1 MKRHLTLVFAA
12 VISIVSS
19 ATFAQGPQRTS
30 ATYGDWTVRCVIHR
44 KTKTCEMI
52 QATQIRGRS
61 QPITQI
67 AIGHPTKTDSLTMVF
82 EVPTDVWLPDG
93 VKLSTDSKKVDV
105 HATFT
110 RCVPGGCF
118 AEIDID
124 ATEIKQL
131 SHLKK
136 SGKLQ
141 FKDAGKKL
149 IAIPV
154 SFKGFGDAYDALQK

>member
-1 MKRHLTLVFAA
+1 MKLPFVLASVALVTIA
-12 VISIVSS
+12 SS
-19 ATFAQGPQRTS
+19 ASAAQGPQRTS
-30 ATYGDWTVRCVIHR
+30 ATYGDWTVRCVLNG

-52 QATQIRGRS
+52 QAMQIKGRS

-67 AIGHPTKTDSLTMVF
+67 AIGHPTKNDPLTMVF
-82 EVPTDVWLPDG
+82 EVPTNVWLPDG

-105 HATFT
+105 SATFN
-110 RCVPGGCF
+110 RCVPGACF
-118 AEIDID
+118 AKTDID
-124 ATEIKQL
+124 ANEIKQL

-136 SGKLQ
+136 NGKLQ
-141 FKDAGKKL
+141 FKDARKQQ